1 MHYRRKEVNT
11 WFHLGYFRD
20 EDAARLAARHW
31 KVAIGRDLDPNIVVQ
46 QCRAMAK
53 TGSPDLDPNPAPA
66 PSKKRDRVVAAA
78 AVTGVDGRGAAGRF
92 RLGDSDGSGRGA
104 ASAVKGVDGRDAA
117 GRFRLGDSDG
127 SGRGAASALLAT
139 VVGGASGRKS
149 IGPSLPATA
158 TDTDTSMNEEGAIT
172 ILKWI
177 NESKPGG
184 ILGDNMGC
192 GKTHTFILAACLGK
206 TSNIFGVHCPILVV
220 APSKMVGM
228 WGCEF
233 QRWKPGVYP

>member
-1 MHYRRKEVNT
+1 M
-11 WFHLGYFRD
+11 
-20 EDAARLAARHW
+20 
-31 KVAIGRDLDPNIVVQ
+31 
-46 QCRAMAK
+46 
-53 TGSPDLDPNPAPA
+53 
-66 PSKKRDRVVAAA
+66 
-78 AVTGVDGRGAAGRF
+78 TGVDGRGAAGRF

-104 ASAVKGVDGRDAA
+104 ASA
-117 GRFRLGDSDG
+117 
-127 SGRGAASALLAT
+127 LLAK